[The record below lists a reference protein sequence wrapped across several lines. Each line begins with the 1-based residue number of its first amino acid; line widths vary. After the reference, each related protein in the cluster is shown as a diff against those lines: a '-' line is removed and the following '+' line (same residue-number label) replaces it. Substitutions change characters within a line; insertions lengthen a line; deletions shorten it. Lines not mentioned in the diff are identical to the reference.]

1 MEAQEIFGL
10 DFDPSE
16 FDEVAREGLGS
27 EDEEVSVYSTAHTY
41 VYMYHIYLNI
51 GPGVY
56 FLPASF
62 DPALKRGWRLNGAGV
77 YNKINVRY
85 SRILLEST
93 PNSLT
98 AAFFDFFSAVST
110 TSLKR
115 NAVRLVF

>member
-27 EDEEVSVYSTAHTY
+27 EDEEVSVLYCTY
-41 VYMYHIYLNI
+41 ICIHVPYLLEYR
-51 GPGVY
+51 PGRF

-62 DPALKRGWRLNGAGV
+62 DPALKRGWHLNGAGV

-85 SRILLEST
+85 SQILLEST

-98 AAFFDFFSAVST
+98 AASFDFFSAVST
-110 TSLKR
+110 TST
-115 NAVRLVF
+115 